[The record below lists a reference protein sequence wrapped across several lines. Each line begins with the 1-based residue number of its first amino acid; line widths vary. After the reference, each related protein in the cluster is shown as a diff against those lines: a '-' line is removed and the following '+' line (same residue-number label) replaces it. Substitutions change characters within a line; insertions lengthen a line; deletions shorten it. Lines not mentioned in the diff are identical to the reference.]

1 MTLLLTGAA
10 GFIGSALTWLLVKS
24 DAGKVVALDRLGYA
38 SSLDAL
44 PPLASPHVF
53 VQADIRDG
61 AALDTIL
68 EQHQPRAI
76 IHLAAETHVD
86 RSIDHPGDFVEHNI
100 IGTFQLLEAARRHWQ
115 KRGRPDGFRFVHVS
129 TDEVFG
135 SLDQEAPA
143 FGPDSPYRPNS
154 PYSASK
160 AASDHLARAWHAT
173 YGLPVIVTNCSN
185 NYGPWQFPEKL
196 MPLIIQKALAGQP
209 LPVYG
214 DGRQRRDWL
223 YVDDH
228 AAGLMAALER
238 GQPGDTYLFGGGQD
252 HANIEVV
259 HALCDELDRQRPSP
273 LGSYRRLISFVA
285 DRPGHDRRY
294 AIDST
299 ATRAALNWSPQV
311 DFAQGIARTVR
322 WCLDNP
328 LRAGR
333 DYAGQRLGLG

>member
-1 MTLLLTGAA
+1 MTFLLTGAA
-10 GFIGSALTWLLVKS
+10 GFIGSALTRLLVS
-24 DAGKVVALDRLGYA
+24 RQAGKVVALDRLGYA
-38 SSLDAL
+38 ASLDAL
-44 PPLASPHVF
+44 PPMATPHVL

-61 AALDTIL
+61 AALDAIL

-100 IGTFQLLEAARRHWQ
+100 VGTFQLLEAARRHWQ
-115 KRGRPDGFRFVHVS
+115 KQGRPDGFRFIHVS

-135 SLDQEAPA
+135 SLDTDAPA

-173 YGLPVIVTNCSN
+173 YGLPVTVTNCSN

-214 DGRQRRDWL
+214 DGHQRRDWL

-228 AAGLMAALER
+228 AAGLLAALER
-238 GQPGDTYLFGGGQD
+238 GQPGATYLFGGGQD
-252 HANIEVV
+252 LANIEVV
-259 HALCDELDRQRPSP
+259 HALCDELDRQHPSAQ
-273 LGSYRRLISFVA
+273 GSYRRLVSFVT

-311 DFAQGIARTVR
+311 DFAQGVARTVR

-328 LRAGR
+328 CWAGR

>member
-10 GFIGSALTWLLVKS
+10 GFIGSALTRALV
-24 DAGKVVALDRLGYA
+24 GRQTEKVVALDRLGYA
-38 SSLDAL
+38 ACLDAL
-44 PPLASPHVF
+44 PPLKPPHVF

-61 AALDTIL
+61 AALHAIL

-76 IHLAAETHVD
+76 LHLAAETHVD
-86 RSIDHPGDFVEHNI
+86 RSIDNPGDFVEHNVV
-100 IGTFQLLEAARRHWQ
+100 GSFQLLEAARHHWQ
-115 KRGRPDGFRFVHVS
+115 RRGRPDDFRFIHVS

-135 SLDQEAPA
+135 SLEHNAPA
-143 FGPDSPYRPNS
+143 FSLHTPYRPNS

-160 AASDHLARAWHAT
+160 AAADHLARAWHTT

-196 MPLIIQKALAGQP
+196 MPLMIQKALAGQP

-214 DGRQRRDWL
+214 DGGQRRDWL

-238 GQPGDTYLFGGGQD
+238 GRPGDTYLFGAGQER
-252 HANIEVV
+252 ANLDVV
-259 HALCDELDRQRPSP
+259 HALCDELDRQHPSSE
-273 LGSYRRLISFVA
+273 GSYRRLVSFVS

-299 ATRAALNWSPQV
+299 AAREALGWHPQV

-328 LRAGR
+328 RWAGR
-333 DYAGQRLGLG
+333 DYAGHRLGLG